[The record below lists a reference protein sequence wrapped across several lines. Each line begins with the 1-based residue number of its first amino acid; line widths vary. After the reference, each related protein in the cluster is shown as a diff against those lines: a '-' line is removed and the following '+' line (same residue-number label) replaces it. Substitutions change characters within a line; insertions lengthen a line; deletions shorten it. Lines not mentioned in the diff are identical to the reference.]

1 MGFKRVNVEESR
13 MEVSEAIIGELPVQT
28 GLINCSLE
36 SVITDKCNCVR
47 RLQQR
52 ITKKPR
58 LSVV

>member
-1 MGFKRVNVEESR
+1 MNVEESR